1 MVYTFFTFALK
12 FSIGLLNL
20 SDIVLKLLILALNC
34 LQNSLKTFKIIYQL
48 TLTISWFQISDF
60 QLSDRQLGISLH

>member
-34 LQNSLKTFKIIYQL
+34 LQNSLKAIKIIYQL
-48 TLTISWFQISDF
+48 TLTISWLQISDF
-60 QLSDRQLGISLH
+60 